1 VRGAVSTP
9 VPLRLRPLEIGD
21 ILDETFRMYR
31 RNFIVLAGLS
41 MIFTIPL
48 AALSG
53 YGYFALF
60 NFAASQATSASSGD
74 LSGFYTALVPLAIGT
89 VVNLLVL
96 PFLYGSVSY
105 AACQSAMGRPVTMW
119 TAIRGSFKRYLQVA
133 LFYILIGLMI
143 IAFCLF
149 PLWFWILVGWITVLP
164 VMFIENVGLFA
175 AMGRSWRLVQ
185 GRWWRTFF
193 ILFLMYVLTVVI
205 SAALGAFFYLA
216 EALMSIFLSA
226 YLALAIYEG
235 VVVLAN
241 ALINPIFLIAM
252 VLIYFD
258 LRVRK
263 EGLDLFQLAQQVT
276 SAPPA
281 LA

>member
-1 VRGAVSTP
+1 MSAP
-9 VPLRLRPLEIGD
+9 VALRLRPLEIGD

-60 NFAASQATSASSGD
+60 NFFGSQATSTNPGD
-74 LSGFYTALVPLAIGT
+74 LTGFYSALVPLAIGT

-119 TAIRGSFKRYLQVA
+119 TAIRGSFKRYLQIA

-143 IAFCLF
+143 VAFCLF

-175 AMGRSWRLVQ
+175 AMSRSWRLVQ

-216 EALMSIFLSA
+216 EALMSVFLSA

-281 LA
+281 PA

>member
-60 NFAASQATSASSGD
+60 NFAASQATSTSPGD

-105 AACQSAMGRPVTMW
+105 AACESAMGRPVTMW

-149 PLWFWILVGWITVLP
+149 PLWIWILVGWITVLP